1 MPRPAPPLT
10 ERTAPYWTSGADAV
24 LRIARCGPCGTYMH
38 PPRPI
43 CPKCRADDVA
53 FVPVSGKGTV
63 HSFTVN
69 RYQWTP
75 ELEPPYVLAEVELPE
90 QPRLRVLSAVVGC
103 PVDAV
108 HIGMPVSVHFEQS
121 GDAWIP
127 VFRP

>member
-1 MPRPAPPLT
+1 MHRPEPPLS
-10 ERTAPYWTSGADAV
+10 ERTAEYWQSGADGV
-24 LRIARCGPCGTYMH
+24 LRVARCGSCGTYLH
-38 PPRPI
+38 PPRPV
-43 CPKCRADDVA
+43 CPHCHGADIA
-53 FVPVSGKGTV
+53 FAPVSGKGTV

-75 ELEPPYVLAEVELPE
+75 ALEPPYVLAEIELAE
-90 QPRLRVLSAVVGC
+90 QPGLRLLTSVVGC

-108 HIGMPVSVHFEQS
+108 HIGMPVSVLFEPA